1 MGVKIEIKDV
11 SFAYKESQEQLKN
24 INLVVEEGE
33 TVLFTGP
40 SGCGKTTMTRLIN
53 GLIPHFFDG
62 ELSGEIFVD
71 GENVKEMKM
80 WERSRKIG
88 NVFQDPRS
96 QFFTNEVAG
105 EIAFGCENF
114 GLSHEIICSN
124 VNNAA
129 KKTGITNLLER
140 KLTGL
145 SYGERQKVAITSAR
159 ATNPDIYVMDE
170 PSANLDMDS
179 TGQFGQLLEELKNE
193 GKTIIIA
200 EHRLYYLL
208 DIADR
213 IVYMENGRIKEIFSP
228 EQIRT
233 LPEERLYKMGLRA
246 PDLSVLQVPAHSM
259 NKQLEEGL
267 KLESVCASI
276 SRIKLLNEISFA
288 ADNGEVIAIV
298 GPNGAGKSSLGRLL
312 AGLLKERSGQ
322 VLLNDIQHKTKARRG
337 KVWYV
342 MQDLDSQLFG
352 ESLVDELLIGCNSKS
367 REKETEKA
375 EKILNKLG
383 LGEFKDQHPQ
393 RLSGGQKQRLVLGV
407 ALMRDVQILIL
418 DEPTS
423 GLDGKNM
430 LRVADI
436 MRQLAKEGR
445 LVLIITHDYELAV
458 NACDRVIYIEKGTVI
473 TDKSLNRFSY
483 PALLMSEN
491 NYKPWITEIKTS
503 ARLAIFVILVFL
515 YV

>member
-1 MGVKIEIKDV
+1 MGVKIEMKNV
-11 SFAYKESQEQLKN
+11 SFSYKESKEQLKN
-24 INLVVEEGE
+24 INLVVKEGE

-62 ELSGEIFVD
+62 ELTGEIFID
-71 GENVKEMKM
+71 GKNVKEMKM
-80 WERSRKIG
+80 WDRSRKIG

-96 QFFTNEVAG
+96 QFFANEVAG
-105 EIAFGCENF
+105 EIAFGCENL
-114 GLSHEIICSN
+114 GLSHETIRLN
-124 VNNAA
+124 VHNAA
-129 KKTGITNLLER
+129 EKTGITNLLKR

-159 ATNPDIYVMDE
+159 AINPDIYVLDE

-179 TGQFGQLLEELKNE
+179 TGQFGQLLKELKDE

-228 EQIRT
+228 EQIRR
-233 LPEERLYKMGLRA
+233 LPEKRFYKMGLRS
-246 PDLSVLQVPAHSM
+246 PDLSMLQVPVRNM
-259 NKQLEEGL
+259 NTLYGNGL
-267 KLESVCASI
+267 KLKSICASI
-276 SRIKLLNEISFA
+276 KHITLLNNISFA
-288 ADNGEVIAIV
+288 AANGEIIAVV

-312 AGLLKERSGQ
+312 AGLLKEQSGH
-322 VLLNDIQHKTKARRG
+322 VLLNDIQHKTKSRRG

-352 ESLVDELLIGCNSKS
+352 ESLVDELLIGYSGKNK
-367 REKETEKA
+367 EKETDKA
-375 EKILNKLG
+375 IKILEKLG
-383 LGEFKDQHPQ
+383 LSELKDQHPQ
-393 RLSGGQKQRLVLGV
+393 RLSGGQKQRLVLGA

-436 MRQLAKEGR
+436 MRGLAKEGR

-458 NACDRVIYIEKGTVI
+458 NACDRVIYIEKGAI
-473 TDKSLNRFSY
+473 KTDKPLNQ
-483 PALLMSEN
+483 L
-491 NYKPWITEIKTS
+491 NYLTTLITGATYESWMKEVTTS
-503 ARLAIFVILVFL
+503 AV
-515 YV
+515 